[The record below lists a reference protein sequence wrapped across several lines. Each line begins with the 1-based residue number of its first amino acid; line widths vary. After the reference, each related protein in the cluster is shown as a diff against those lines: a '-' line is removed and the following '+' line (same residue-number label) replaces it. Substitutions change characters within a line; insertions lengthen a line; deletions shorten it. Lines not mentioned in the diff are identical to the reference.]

1 MSETIQREQTRG
13 EELVELSF
21 NPSSLST
28 VDKAKRLSADLI
40 DLVLDDHD
48 AKVASATAENPI
60 TWNRN
65 ILKTAAVTAIV
76 AAQMAAVK
84 ILTWSK

>member
-1 MSETIQREQTRG
+1 MSETIQKEQTRG
-13 EELVELSF
+13 EELVGLSF

-48 AKVASATAENPI
+48 TKENP

-76 AAQMAAVK
+76 TAQMAAVK